1 MKSNSKVSTTKKQ
14 KTPILTIKKTEN
26 HTRYHLKIT
35 TIQQQQQQSNV
46 IHKWGLSWK
55 GRDTVSGRP
64 LAKEEG
70 RNNDS
75 K

>member
-1 MKSNSKVSTTKKQ
+1 MKPNSKISTKKQ
-14 KTPILTIKKTEN
+14 KTPNLNINKTEN